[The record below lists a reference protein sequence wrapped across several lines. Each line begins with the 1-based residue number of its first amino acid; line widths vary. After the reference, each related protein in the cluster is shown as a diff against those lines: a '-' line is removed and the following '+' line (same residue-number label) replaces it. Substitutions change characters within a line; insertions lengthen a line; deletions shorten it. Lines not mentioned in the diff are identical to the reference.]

1 MTALMART
9 SCRAVIAGT
18 WTVIMAPPSA
28 GGVLPPSRGAL
39 SVRCRSADPRG
50 RSTAR
55 CPGLPE
61 APESSPRPDGLVPG
75 GRRMEIRVLGPVE
88 VVVDGEVRSLP
99 GAGERE
105 LLALLALS
113 AGRVVPVPALV
124 DGLWGEALPAN
135 PGNALQVRVSKL
147 RRALLAAGALG
158 DLVVTR
164 PPGYLLDVDRA
175 GIDALAFTDAVTGAR
190 DAVDADPG
198 AAAGRYREA
207 LALWRGPAL
216 AEFADRTWAAPEAA
230 RLTELQLAAPG
241 GLIDL
246 ELAAG
251 RHTEVLGELE
261 ALSAAHP
268 LRERLHARLMLALY
282 RAGRQADALAAY
294 QRARTVLD
302 AELGLAPSAE
312 LRELQEAILQQR
324 PDLAAPARVATA
336 PSPEAALP
344 AGTATKPARPRLPA
358 RLTSFLGRGADLQR
372 VGDLLRTARLVT
384 VTGPGG
390 VGKTSLALEATR
402 AAAERDGDGDGD
414 DVGFVRLA
422 GVTDPAQV
430 PAAALAALGIRD
442 VATATADD
450 QLLGHLRDRAV
461 LLVLD
466 NCEHL
471 ADTCALL
478 AERLLESCPG
488 VRLLATSREPLAAR
502 GEVQYAIDPLPVP
515 PAAAAAAE
523 LTGSAAAELFLD
535 RARAARPD
543 FAVRDEADAAAVAA
557 ICRHLDGMP
566 LALELAAARVAALPV
581 DELAARM
588 GDRFTLLTTG
598 ARTAETRQRTLRATV
613 DWSYQLLSDRERVLL
628 RRLSVFRGSWTL
640 EAMQAVAAQAP
651 LDPPGAV
658 DLLGRLVDRSL
669 VVVDRA
675 RGDRAPGPRYPLL
688 ETIREYAAER
698 LVEAGEAD
706 AVARAH
712 AGYLAALAERAEAEL
727 RGNGQARWLPRLAAE
742 RDDIDAALAWCTAHA
757 DSEPDAGLRLVAPL
771 GWYWY
776 FATYPDGGRRVAAV
790 LAAAPGGSPGARA
803 LQALAVAAR
812 PGACIVHPDVACATA
827 AGQSRALF
835 ADLGDGFRAV
845 LSDTLLA
852 VEAIGGD
859 PAEAFA
865 LLEQADRQ
873 FAEVGDAWCAALADF
888 VRLELHA
895 GTGDLDAATAVGHRA
910 LLAFRALGDQWGVSA
925 IQFHLGM
932 ALHRAGRLEQAL
944 EMYEGALDSVRD
956 VGPANTVQYALAGA
970 GHVTLLLG
978 DADQAEQL
986 FAESHAVA
994 RQLGADGNPRAAVG
1008 EGLLARERGALAT
1021 ARERLT
1027 FAQELLAGVTEPEWT
1042 AAALIGLGH
1051 VAEADGDLDSAEFFH
1066 RRAWQTAPGHA
1077 AALEGLA
1084 CVAAARGDAEA
1095 AARLLGAAASRRQER
1110 HRPAGRL
1117 ERADAERA
1125 ARSARAAL
1133 GDSEFNAAYRAGQ
1146 AEPDA
1151 VLDDADRAPA
1161 RR

>member
-1 MTALMART
+1 
-9 SCRAVIAGT
+9 
-18 WTVIMAPPSA
+18 
-28 GGVLPPSRGAL
+28 
-39 SVRCRSADPRG
+39 
-50 RSTAR
+50 
-55 CPGLPE
+55 
-61 APESSPRPDGLVPG
+61 
-75 GRRMEIRVLGPVE
+75 MEVRVLGPVE
-88 VVVDGEVRSLP
+88 LVIDGQARSLP
-99 GAGERE
+99 GPGERE
-105 LLALLALS
+105 LLALLALA
-113 AGRVVPVPALV
+113 AGRVVAVPALV
-124 DGLWGEALPAN
+124 DGLWAEALPAN

-147 RRALLAAGALG
+147 RRALVAAGAPG
-158 DLVVTR
+158 ELVVTR
-164 PPGYLLDVDRA
+164 PPGYLLHLDR
-175 GIDALAFTDAVTGAR
+175 GEVDALRFADQVAAAR
-190 DAVDADPG
+190 ASTDADPVT
-198 AAAGRYREA
+198 AAGLYREA
-207 LALWRGPAL
+207 LVAWRGPAL
-216 AEFADRTWAAPEAA
+216 AEFADAAWAATEAA
-230 RLTELQLAAPG
+230 RLAELHLAAREE
-241 GLIDL
+241 LVDL

-261 ALSAAHP
+261 ALRAAHP
-268 LRERLHARLMLALY
+268 LRERLHGRLMLALY

-302 AELGLAPSAE
+302 AELGLEPGAE
-312 LRELQEAILQQR
+312 LRGLQEAILQQR
-324 PDLAAPARVATA
+324 PDLAAPAR
-336 PSPEAALP
+336 
-344 AGTATKPARPRLPA
+344 TATVAAPDGSATPGRPRLPA

-372 VGDLLRTARLVT
+372 VGELLRTARLVT

-390 VGKTSLALEATR
+390 VGKTSLALEAAR
-402 AAAERDGDGDGD
+402 AATGRFGDG
-414 DVGFVRLA
+414 VAFVRLA

-430 PAAALAALGIRD
+430 SSAVLAALEIRD
-442 VATATADD
+442 VATATAED
-450 QLLGHLRDRAV
+450 QLLGNLRARGV

-471 ADTCALL
+471 ADACALL
-478 AERLLESCPG
+478 AERLLEFCPD

-515 PAAAAAAE
+515 PEAADAAA

-543 FAVRDEADAAAVAA
+543 FALRDRTDAAAVAD
-557 ICRHLDGMP
+557 ICRSLDGMP
-566 LALELAAARVAALPV
+566 LALELAAARVGALPV
-581 DELAARM
+581 GELAARM

-598 ARTAETRQRTLRATV
+598 PRTAETRQRTLRATV
-613 DWSYQLLSDRERVLL
+613 DWSYQLLPDAERVLL

-640 EAMQAVAAQAP
+640 QAMQAVAAAAP

-669 VVVDRA
+669 VVLDRA
-675 RGDRAPGPRYPLL
+675 RGDRDPGPRYHLL
-688 ETIREYAAER
+688 ETIRQYAAER
-698 LVEAGEAD
+698 LAEAGESD

-712 AGYLAALAERAEAEL
+712 AGYLAALAERAETEL

-757 DSEPDAGLRLVAPL
+757 AEEPDAGLRLVAPL

-776 FATYPDGGRRVAAV
+776 FATHPDGGRRVAAM
-790 LAAAPGGSPGARA
+790 LAAAPGGSPEARARA

-1008 EGLLARERGALAT
+1008 EGLLARDRSDLAT

-1027 FAQELLAGVTEPEWT
+1027 FAQELLAGLTEPEWT
-1042 AAALIGLGH
+1042 AAALVGLGH

-1095 AARLLGAAASRRQER
+1095 AARLLGAAAAWRQKR

-1125 ARSARAAL
+1125 ERRAHTVL
-1133 GDSEFNAAYRAGQ
+1133 SDDDFDAAYRAGVTW
-1146 AEPDA
+1146 PDTVA
-1151 VLDDADRAPA
+1151 GELDGVAA
-1161 RR
+1161 RS